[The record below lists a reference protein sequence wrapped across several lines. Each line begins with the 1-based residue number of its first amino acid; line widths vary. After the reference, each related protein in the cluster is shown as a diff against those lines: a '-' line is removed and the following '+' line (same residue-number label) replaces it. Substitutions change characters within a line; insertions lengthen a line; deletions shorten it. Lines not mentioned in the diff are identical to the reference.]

1 MSLLSYLQHGRRH
14 GPQGSDP
21 IPGFGITND
30 WVLAFTGA
38 TSVSS
43 TGPSSPTLTNIPFDS
58 IGYQTDDGSIYATA
72 TGAVNYISIKVAGTY
87 LVHVFGNYGEGNS
100 GYGMA
105 SANIAG
111 DVVAYDYS
119 VSRVYPLSW
128 SGTGGGLTVWEQL
141 VVVNDLTIPA
151 GAYGLV
157 WQSSGAPLD
166 VDLTLQIIRLT

>member
-1 MSLLSYLQHGRRH
+1 MRSYLQHGRRH
-14 GPQGSDP
+14 GRNGSDP
-21 IPGFGITND
+21 VPGLYND

-43 TGPSSPTLTNIPFDS
+43 TGPASPTLTNVPFDS
-58 IGYQTDDGSIYATA
+58 IGHQTDDGSVFEAK
-72 TGAVNYISIKVAGTY
+72 TGTVNYIAMKQVGTY
-87 LVHVFGNYGEGNS
+87 LVHVFGNYGEGHS

-105 SANIAG
+105 SGDIAG
-111 DVVAYDYS
+111 PVTAYDYN

-141 VVVNDLTIPA
+141 VVVNDLSSTA
-151 GAYGLV
+151 GVFGQV
-157 WQSSGAPLD
+157 WQSSGGSLS